1 MKKKTSQTKKTLL
14 ILHPYTFTEFKYY
27 TYELLYLVK
36 KKNYEV
42 IIHDLSSISSNK
54 EYDKIWKTKREKR
67 AIVFPSLL
75 SWISAFNK
83 IRKRKNI
90 LIYDFLHYG
99 EVNFQVFIVEL
110 FLMFSQHPILKP
122 FISGV
127 PSYKSKKNLRFYLSK
142 ILKYKLNLKTYFI
155 KIKEKFFSTLIKLI
169 KFKKIFIMTNKDF
182 NAFKNKKNINLIKG
196 HSFDYSNHLLK
207 KNNNSNKL
215 NKKKYIVYLDRGTPY
230 FPGDAPAARQKI
242 VKIDN
247 ESYYKDLNLYFDKLE
262 KLYNAKVIVIPH
274 SKYKITKLK
283 KKNLNPYFNNRLTD
297 NSYNATAKLIPKCL
311 FVINHGSTALSY
323 AIINYKSVRFLYTKS
338 YNLYDG
344 TQDKDILLQ
353 AKILG
358 AKTVDFATAKKKDLF
373 KSLKVNKSKYD
384 LYKYKFLT
392 YKSKKLPKPIHKII
406 EDLMNQLFKK
416 NKFKLQ

>member
-1 MKKKTSQTKKTLL
+1 MIVAL
-14 ILHPYTFTEFKYY
+14 IPARLNSTR
-27 TYELLYLVK
+27 L
-36 KKNYEV
+36 KN
-42 IIHDLSSISSNK
+42 
-54 EYDKIWKTKREKR
+54 
-67 AIVFPSLL
+67 
-75 SWISAFNK
+75 
-83 IRKRKNI
+83 
-90 LIYDFLHYG
+90 
-99 EVNFQVFIVEL
+99 
-110 FLMFSQHPILKP
+110 KP
-122 FISGV
+122 
-127 PSYKSKKNLRFYLSK
+127 
-142 ILKYKLNLKTYFI
+142 
-155 KIKEKFFSTLIKLI
+155 LIKLNGVPLVI
-169 KFKKIFIMTNKDF
+169 HVANK
-182 NAFKNKKNINLIKG
+182 
-196 HSFDYSNHLLK
+196 LK
-207 KNNNSNKL
+207 KCRKL
-215 NKKKYIVYLDRGTPY
+215 SRIIICADDK
-230 FPGDAPAARQKI
+230 KI
-242 VKIDN
+242 VKIGKLNGYESVLTSRKHRNGTERIN
-247 ESYYKDLNLYFDKLE
+247 EVAKKIKSKLIIDVQCDAVFVDPKEIDKLIDFHFKNRE
-262 KLYNAKVIVIPH
+262 FDIIIPH

-311 FVINHGSTALSY
+311 FVISHGSTALSY